1 MSRLQL
7 KVFDCIFNF
16 KIFIK
21 LAFSSSDNSDIDVTD
36 NFTSKQKQ
44 DKNKKKSLNKIV
56 SHNDPLKK
64 YEIMEKVGSGGAGD
78 VYRAVFRQ
86 TGLQVAIKK
95 IYLAK
100 QDLKDIINEIKGIKK
115 VFNIFQNKK

>member
-1 MSRLQL
+1 MSD
-7 KVFDCIFNF
+7 K
-16 KIFIK
+16 
-21 LAFSSSDNSDIDVTD
+21 SDTVVKD
-36 NFTSKQKQ
+36 NFNSKQKQ
-44 DKNKKKSLNKIV
+44 DKNKKNSLDKIV

-64 YEIMEKVGSGGAGD
+64 YEIMEKVGSGGTGV
-78 VYRAVFRQ
+78 VYRAVIRQ

-95 IYLAK
+95 IFLAK